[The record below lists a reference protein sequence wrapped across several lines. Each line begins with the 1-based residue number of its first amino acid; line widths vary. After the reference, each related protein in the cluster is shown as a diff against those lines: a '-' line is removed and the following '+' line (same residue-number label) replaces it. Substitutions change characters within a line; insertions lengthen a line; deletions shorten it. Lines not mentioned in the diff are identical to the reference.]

1 MGLCLLEIS
10 VRKGSPLKLGILG
23 GTFDPI
29 HLGHLRTAE
38 EIGQELNLEKV
49 YLIPSA
55 SPPHKAREPVAAFDN
70 RLAMVQ
76 LAVGDSALLEVLDLE
91 GKRPG
96 LSYSIETLKELHSTY
111 EPQPEIF
118 FILGT
123 DAFRE
128 IKTWKDYQDLFDY
141 AHFVIIERTGVQLHE
156 LEPLLMEL
164 GFETKDTE
172 REDIFIRPSGKSV
185 FRMSTTLMDISS
197 TRIRE
202 MVAEGKS
209 IRFLLPDP
217 VRNYLMDKGLYK
229 KHANP
234 R

>member
-1 MGLCLLEIS
+1 L
-10 VRKGSPLKLGILG
+10 RFGILG

-38 EIGQELNLEKV
+38 EVGQELSLEKV

-55 SPPHKAREPVAAFDN
+55 SPPHKTSEPVAPFDD
-70 RLAMVQ
+70 RLVMVQ
-76 LAVGDSALLEVLDLE
+76 LAIGGSTRLEALDME

-96 LSYSIETLKELHSTY
+96 LSYSIETLKAIHRTQQ
-111 EPQPEIF
+111 PQPELF

-141 AHFVIIERTGVQLHE
+141 AHFVIIERTGVGMRE
-156 LEPLLMEL
+156 IEPLLKEL
-164 GFETKDTE
+164 GFDAKDAK
-172 REDIFIRPSGKSV
+172 REDAFIRPSGKSV
-185 FRMSTTLMDISS
+185 FRVSTTLMDISS
-197 TRIRE
+197 TRIRKLI
-202 MVAEGKS
+202 ADGKS

-229 KHANP
+229 RHANL
-234 R
+234 